1 MTIRKLLQIGD
12 PKLKEECRLLDKS
25 DLADIKIIVQDLG
38 ETIEKCDIIGLAAPQ
53 IGESIRLF
61 VTRPRQT
68 KYRASESSDGQR
80 VFINPEITNY
90 STETSVIYEGC
101 GSVCNAD
108 LYGSVERPR
117 EVTIEA
123 YDADFKKF
131 RLQCDGLL
139 ARVIQHEYDHLNGI
153 EFIEKVT
160 NAKKFVNL
168 EFYLK
173 NVRGTP
179 QQKQPMIITK
189 AIYTELE

>member
-1 MTIRKLLQIGD
+1 MTVRKVLQIGD
-12 PKLKEECRLLDKS
+12 PKLKEKCRLLSKS
-25 DLADIKIIVQDLG
+25 DLADIKKIVQDLG

-61 VTRPRQT
+61 VTQPRQT
-68 KYRASESSDGQR
+68 KYRLSKSSDQQR
-80 VFINPEITNY
+80 AFINPKIISY
-90 STETSVIYEGC
+90 SKETAVIFEGC

-108 LYGSVERPR
+108 LYGPVERPC
-117 EVTIEA
+117 EITIEA
-123 YDADFKKF
+123 YDTDLKKF

-160 NAKKFVNL
+160 NTKKFVNL
-168 EFYLK
+168 EFYIK
-173 NVRGTP
+173 SVRGTP

-189 AIYTELE
+189 AIYTDLE